1 MLWRPS
7 RDIFH
12 KKRDETAAVFSGR
25 LFLSEIME
33 KSLSFFYARRY

>member
-7 RDIFH
+7 RNIFH
-12 KKRDETAAVFSGR
+12 KKDLKRQLFSAAVF
-25 LFLSEIME
+25 FLSEIME